1 MNEGEVLNKSGTVCI
16 IDDDEAVR
24 EAVRLLLFT
33 RGFQT
38 CLYPSADH
46 FLQDPNP
53 PEINVFLLDLRMP
66 GTDGMELHEILISR
80 GSCIPVIFITGHGD
94 IPLAVAAI
102 QRGASDFLTKP
113 FEEGELL
120 TKISAAIENGQRL
133 MAELEERRALKSLLN
148 ELTPRESDVLKLIV
162 QGQSNK
168 QVAAELN
175 ISPRTVE
182 IHRARVMEKT
192 GADSIVS
199 LVRMVTALEV

>member
-1 MNEGEVLNKSGTVCI
+1 MSEKGKICI

-24 EAVRLLLFT
+24 EALRLLLFSS
-33 RGFQT
+33 GFQT

-46 FLQDPNP
+46 FLEDKNL
-53 PEINVFLLDLRMP
+53 PEIDVFLLDLRMP
-66 GTDGMELHEILISR
+66 GTDGMELQEILLSR
-80 GSCIPVIFITGHGD
+80 GSCIPIIFITGHGD
-94 IPLAVAAI
+94 IPVAVNAI

-113 FEEGELL
+113 VQESELL
-120 TKISAAIENGQRL
+120 EKVSVAIKNGQRAR
-133 MAELEERRALKSLLN
+133 AELEEKTAMKSLLN

-162 QGQSNK
+162 RGQSNK

-192 GADSIVS
+192 GADSVAS
-199 LVRMVTALEV
+199 LVRMVAGLEWDQD